1 MRENTIGW
9 DDGMDSVEALQE
21 LEAIFQIKI
30 ESEEAEAMET
40 VGEMFDVI
48 IAKRP
53 PNQSET
59 CGCAMAFYRL
69 RGAIGDHKLIP
80 ASPIEFLNLYGA
92 KRAFAELHERTGL
105 RLPSP
110 HLAQLGRL
118 GCAVAVV
125 ACVTLFVL
133 LVGLLCG
140 HASSWWMLG
149 GLLVMIAG
157 IVATRMDKGILPP
170 DCETLGDLAK
180 VTAAKSYGQLVDL
193 GARARKSEMWEI
205 LTECLADLSTV
216 SAADINRDTTF
227 YAGQKRKAV

>member
-1 MRENTIGW
+1 MRENSLGW

-21 LEAIFQIKI
+21 LEALFRIKI
-30 ESEEAEAMET
+30 EDAEAGAMET
-40 VGEMFDVI
+40 VGDMFDVI

-53 PNQSET
+53 PNQSEK

-69 RGAIGDHKLIP
+69 RRAIGDRKLIP
-80 ASPIEFLNLYGA
+80 ASPIGFLNLYGV

-110 HLAQLGRL
+110 HLARQGRF

-125 ACVTLFVL
+125 AGVTLFVL

-149 GLLVMIAG
+149 GLLAMTAG
-157 IVATRMDKGILPP
+157 IGATRMDKGVLPS

-180 VTAAKSYGQLVDL
+180 ATAAKSYGQLADL
-193 GARARKSEMWEI
+193 GARACKSEMWEI
-205 LTECLADLSTV
+205 LTECFAESSIV
-216 SAADINRDTTF
+216 PAAEINRDTTF
-227 YAGQKRKAV
+227 YAGQKRKAA